1 MEDLKAMESGSRI
14 RVAVL
19 DIQGDWPA
27 FLQVFGLR
35 YWFHNDHPCP
45 LCRVNQVRLG
55 EDSLNETTLDS
66 LPFEDYTTDDYNK
79 DVQESVKVPW
89 IN

>member
-1 MEDLKAMESGSRI
+1 MFPLLSAWVEDLKAMESGSRI

-19 DIQGDWPA
+19 
-27 FLQVFGLR
+27 GLR
-35 YWFHNDHPCP
+35 YWSHNDHPCP